1 MKTVTTSTKV
11 VHGINYYTT
20 NTTVVKKSGKVIV
33 EERVYTVV
41 DGVENTVSYDVYV
54 A

>member
-1 MKTVTTSTKV
+1 MKTVTTSKV
-11 VHGINYYTT
+11 VNGITYYTT
-20 NTTVVKKSGKVIV
+20 TTTYTKKSGKVIV